1 MSRLKT
7 LLFALTL
14 VLLASASCQRKEL
27 LDPNDHNNLVIKA
40 SFDSLALSQLLSH
53 KSDYSNP
60 GEPRTTSYILYE
72 KTTGKIAYKGSFKGL
87 QSGMYVEEGL
97 YDLLLYTTDFNELD
111 ANFFIG
117 MGDPQTAETHTRQ
130 VPLESAPVKEA
141 TEEAAA
147 EDGEEPVDKATPSD
161 VTEVWMVEPD
171 PTFGVLVENV
181 AVFKDQENKLVEA
194 EFVQKSFKYYLTI
207 ECLGLQSIHTAK
219 MNLSGLYTTAF
230 LANEEHR
237 MSEAGSQ
244 TVDLQIYRTK
254 PTSDEELGKGQ
265 IYGEFW
271 SFGPNQ
277 RDDIIHSITL
287 YFKNG
292 SEITIALDEEY
303 TSQTQIKS
311 LTRGGEII
319 FKKVLE
325 IKGPQGGFQPGVGDW
340 DDPTDVEIEF

>member
-27 LDPNDHNNLVIKA
+27 LDPHDHNNLVIKA

-53 KSDYSNP
+53 KSDYTNP

-72 KTTGKIAYKGSFKGL
+72 KTTGKVAYRGSFKGL
-87 QSGMYVEEGL
+87 QSGMYVQEGL

-117 MGDPQTAETHTRQ
+117 MDNPQTAETHTRQ
-130 VPLESAPVKEA
+130 VPLESAPVKDA
-141 TEEAAA
+141 AEAAA
-147 EDGEEPVDKATPSD
+147 EDGEEPADKATPSD

-171 PTFGVLVENV
+171 PTFGVLVEDV
-181 AVFKDQENKLVEA
+181 AVFKNQENKLVEA

-244 TVDLQIYRTK
+244 TVDLQIFRTK

-265 IYGEFW
+265 LYGEFW

-311 LTRGGEII
+311 LSKGGEII
-319 FKKVLE
+319 FKKILE
-325 IKGPQGGFQPGVGDW
+325 IKGPEGGFNTGVGDW
-340 DDPTDVEIEF
+340 NDPTDVEIIM

>member
-1 MSRLKT
+1 MSRIKT
-7 LLFALTL
+7 QIIILALA
-14 VLLASASCQRKEL
+14 VLAAVGCQRKEL
-27 LDPNDHNNLVIKA
+27 LDPHDHNNLVIKA
-40 SFDSLALSQLLSH
+40 NFDSLALAQLLSH

-72 KTTGKIAYKGSFKGL
+72 KTTGKIAYRGSFKGL
-87 QSGMYVEEGL
+87 QSGMYVQEGL

-117 MGDPQTAETHTRQ
+117 MDNPQTAETHTRQ

-141 TEEAAA
+141 EEAAA
-147 EDGEEPVDKATPSD
+147 QDGEEPADKATPSD

-171 PTFGVLVENV
+171 PTFGVLVEDV
-181 AVFKDQENKLVEA
+181 AVFKNQENKLVEA

-244 TVDLQIYRTK
+244 TVDLQIFRTK

-265 IYGEFW
+265 LYGEFW
-271 SFGPNQ
+271 SFGPHQ

-311 LTRGGEII
+311 LSKGGEII
-319 FKKVLE
+319 FKKILE
-325 IKGPQGGFQPGVGDW
+325 IKGPEGGFNTGVGDW
-340 DDPTDVEIEF
+340 NDPTDVEIIM